1 MSDIAYWVLASIEA
15 VCAAVSLYSAVSS
28 LRKKQDFMFA
38 VETIFTVLLTAFA
51 IMCGVKVWW

>member
-1 MSDIAYWVLASIEA
+1 MPNIAYFILASIEA

-38 VETIFTVLLTAFA
+38 VETIFTVLFTALA